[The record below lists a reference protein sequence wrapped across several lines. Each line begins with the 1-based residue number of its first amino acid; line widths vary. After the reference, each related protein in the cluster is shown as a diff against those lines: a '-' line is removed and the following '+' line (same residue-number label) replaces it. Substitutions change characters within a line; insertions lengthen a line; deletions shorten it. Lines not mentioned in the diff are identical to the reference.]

1 MPSDFFMQYILPA
14 LIILPFFIL
23 WLGVWYW
30 FYLIFSF
37 RKRVKKIKPELAFKL
52 PFFDPVR
59 NFSLGFRIMY
69 NQLSFGFL
77 SKEKRDNILDEL
89 FNIKSIKKLNN
100 NELNKY
106 ISKIEKFD
114 KIYSHIFGF
123 LMVTILGLA
132 IIGWIFIGGHTGF

>member
-1 MPSDFFMQYILPA
+1 MPSDFFMKYILPA

-59 NFSLGFRIMY
+59 NFTLGFRIMY
-69 NQLSFGFL
+69 HHISFGFL
-77 SKEKRDNILDEL
+77 SKEKRDNILDKL

-100 NELNKY
+100 NELN
-106 ISKIEKFD
+106 
-114 KIYSHIFGF
+114 IY
-123 LMVTILGLA
+123 
-132 IIGWIFIGGHTGF
+132 